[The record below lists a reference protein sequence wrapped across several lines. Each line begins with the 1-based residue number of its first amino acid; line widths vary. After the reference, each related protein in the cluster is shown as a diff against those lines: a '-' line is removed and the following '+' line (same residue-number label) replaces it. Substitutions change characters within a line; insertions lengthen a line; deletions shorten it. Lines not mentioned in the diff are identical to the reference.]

1 MPGAYVYVD
10 VHLSRGPTS
19 LGLQGGQ
26 AEVVATVDGPLGV
39 HTSYGWEM
47 DPKRLGFTAAR
58 YKFVGKMLEGKGAVL
73 EVGCGDAFFTRVV
86 GQHVGS
92 VHAVDVNRRYI
103 GSAYRNNPR
112 IEPLPP
118 EAVRSNKWGVV
129 PYDWDILKGPLTIPG
144 GFDAVYCLDVFE
156 HIVEEDLLLGNL
168 SRCAPVCLVGA
179 PSLESQAWASEI
191 SKLEHVNCKTKEGL
205 RAAMQRHFAQVF
217 MFGMNDEVLHTGH
230 MPAYLFALGV
240 NASTT

>member
-1 MPGAYVYVD
+1 MRCAYVYPRR
-10 VHLSRGPTS
+10 HLFRGPTS

-26 AEVVATVDGPLGV
+26 AEVVGTVEGPLGV

-58 YKFVGKMLEGKGAVL
+58 YKFVGKMLEGKKSVL
-73 EVGCGDAFFTRVV
+73 EVGCGDAFFSRVV
-86 GQHVGS
+86 RQHMATDGFLQV
-92 VHAVDVNRRYI
+92 VDINRGYI
-103 GSAYRNNPR
+103 GSAKKNNPKDGR
-112 IEPLPP
+112 WRVYP
-118 EAVRSNKWGVV
+118 G
-129 PYDWDILKGPLTIPG
+129 DWDILNGPLAPATR
-144 GFDAVYCLDVFE
+144 FEAVYCLDVFE
-156 HIVEEDLLLGNL
+156 HIAEEDLLLGNL

-205 RAAMQRHFAQVF
+205 REAMKRHFSQVF

>member
-1 MPGAYVYVD
+1 MRCAYVYTCR
-10 VHLSRGPTS
+10 HILRGPTS

-26 AEVVATVDGPLGV
+26 AEVVGTVEGPLGV

-58 YKFVGKMLEGKGAVL
+58 YKFVGKMLEGKKSVL
-73 EVGCGDAFFTRVV
+73 EVGCGDAFFSRVV
-86 GQHVGS
+86 RQHMATDGFLQV
-92 VHAVDVNRRYI
+92 VDINRGYI
-103 GSAYRNNPR
+103 GSAKKNNPKDGR
-112 IEPLPP
+112 WRVYP
-118 EAVRSNKWGVV
+118 G
-129 PYDWDILKGPLTIPG
+129 DWDILKGPLAPATR
-144 GFDAVYCLDVFE
+144 FEAVYCLDVFE
-156 HIVEEDLLLGNL
+156 HIAEEDLLLGNL

-191 SKLEHVNCKTKEGL
+191 SRLEHVNCKTKEGL
-205 RAAMQRHFAQVF
+205 REAMKRHFSQVF

>member
-1 MPGAYVYVD
+1 
-10 VHLSRGPTS
+10 
-19 LGLQGGQ
+19 
-26 AEVVATVDGPLGV
+26 V
-39 HTSYGWEM
+39 HTSYGWEV

-58 YKFVGKMLEGKGAVL
+58 YKFVGKMLEGKARVL

-86 GQHVGS
+86 GQHVRS
-92 VHAVDVNRRYI
+92 VQAVDVSRRYI

-112 IEPLPP
+112 REDLT
-118 EAVRSNKWGVV
+118 NKWGVV

-156 HIVEEDLLLGNL
+156 HILEEDLLLGNL
-168 SRCAPVCLVGA
+168 AKCAPVCIVGA
-179 PSLESQAWASEI
+179 PSLESQAYASEI

-205 RAAMQRHFAQVF
+205 REAMKRHFSQVF
-217 MFGMNDEVLHTGH
+217 MFGMNDEVLHTGM

-240 NASTT
+240 NASQT

>member
-1 MPGAYVYVD
+1 
-10 VHLSRGPTS
+10 
-19 LGLQGGQ
+19 
-26 AEVVATVDGPLGV
+26 V
-39 HTSYGWEM
+39 HTSYGWEV

-58 YKFVGKMLEGKGAVL
+58 YKFVGKMLEGKARVL

-86 GQHVGS
+86 GQHVRG
-92 VHAVDVNRRYI
+92 VQAVDVSRRYI

-112 IEPLPP
+112 REDLT
-118 EAVRSNKWGVV
+118 NKWGVV

-156 HIVEEDLLLGNL
+156 HILEEDLLLGNL
-168 SRCAPVCLVGA
+168 AKCAPVCIVGA
-179 PSLESQAWASEI
+179 PSLESQAYASAI

-205 RAAMQRHFAQVF
+205 REAMKRHFSQVF
-217 MFGMNDEVLHTGH
+217 MFGMNDEVLHTGM

-240 NASTT
+240 NASQT

>member
-1 MPGAYVYVD
+1 
-10 VHLSRGPTS
+10 

-26 AEVVATVDGPLGV
+26 AEVVGTVEGPLGV

-58 YKFVGKMLEGKGAVL
+58 YKFVGKMLEGKKSVL
-73 EVGCGDAFFTRVV
+73 EVGCGDAFFSRVV
-86 GQHVGS
+86 RQHMATDGFLQV
-92 VHAVDVNRRYI
+92 VDINRGYI
-103 GSAYRNNPR
+103 GSAKKNNPKDGR
-112 IEPLPP
+112 WRVYP
-118 EAVRSNKWGVV
+118 G
-129 PYDWDILKGPLTIPG
+129 DWDILNGPLAPATR
-144 GFDAVYCLDVFE
+144 FEAVYCLDVFE
-156 HIVEEDLLLGNL
+156 HIAEEDLLLGNL

-205 RAAMQRHFAQVF
+205 REAMKRHFSQVF